1 MKKTSKIWYSFLQGV
16 SEDDHIGFYENN
28 NFPWT
33 SCLEKHTE
41 IISNE
46 IERYLKENET
56 RIKPYF
62 NNALVT
68 QKKRWKISTF
78 FIWTWLEPS
87 NMKKCPETMKLL
99 YKIPGIISAS
109 ISILEAN
116 VAIKAHRGDTNAII
130 RCHLPLKVPGQLP
143 ECGFKVKYDERSW
156 EVGKLL
162 LFNDSARHEAWNF
175 TNERRY
181 VLLFDVMRPEFKNK
195 KYRVSATVLA
205 GLVMQALMEKIPFLK
220 KAPILLLEFFI
231 YPISILLNPIL
242 RLQSYRNKRYISAQ
256 TNFQ

>member
-1 MKKTSKIWYSFLQGV
+1 MQKKFKIWYSFLQGV
-16 SEDDHIGFYENN
+16 SEDDHIGFYSNSDFE
-28 NFPWT
+28 WT
-33 SCLEKHTE
+33 SNLEENTE
-41 IISNE
+41 IISQE
-46 IERYLKENET
+46 IEIYLNENER

-62 NNALVT
+62 NDALVS

-78 FIWTWLEPS
+78 FIWTWLEPG

-99 YKIPGIISAS
+99 HKIPGIISAS

-130 RCHLPLKVPGQLP
+130 RCHLPLKVPAPLP

-181 VLLFDVMRPEFKNK
+181 VLLFDVIRPEFKAK
-195 KYRVSATVLA
+195 KYWVSGTVLA
-205 GLVMQALMEKIPFLK
+205 GLMIQALIGKIPLLEK
-220 KAPILLLEFFI
+220 SPKLLLEFLI

-256 TNFQ
+256 TNF